1 MAIAPGDDITGTPEP
16 LPRDSLTNR
25 LGGLARGWIN
35 YFQGKDR
42 LTGEILSGVNRNR
55 QNIVQLQTDYTAA
68 DGAVSS
74 AYITADAVVA
84 ADASGARATLSTTLV
99 AAYEAADSAIQ
110 GQVTTNAAS
119 IVTEESARASGDSAN
134 ASSITTLSAT
144 VNGLGVGTN
153 GCKDTEFRVLTGYWA
168 TWVSAAG
175 SSTLSVEVSTGG
187 LRILRATTTGQTD
200 GDYVRIYADA
210 SNRIAVQAG
219 DIVGVRAY
227 VGAFNESTARLVI
240 VWRDSAG
247 AYLNQSTFIAGAIV
261 GGAGELST
269 FADLSGV
276 ATAPASA
283 VTAEIDIRATRS
295 GGDVGLRVT
304 LPVIAKLPTGAT
316 EPPRYSAG
324 APMEAHVQQI
334 AEAYATDSSAT
345 ARLVWTVNTTTN
357 AATIEQ
363 TAAEGYVDGT
373 WNGSAIN
380 LAADQ
385 ITLLAEDINFGS
397 QTAFDTATET
407 FITEVGS
414 IRSRYGTAFGAS
426 SDLIR
431 WDGPVAVT
439 QGSETPT
446 NGYLAITTSGAIYKD
461 DAALGWGATA
471 AEAAASN
478 AQVGTG
484 ANSLVDTGFRQPGS
498 DYWQIYDNSAG
509 SLGFSVLDYDSG
521 IRVGQAVGAGF
532 TSGQYILVYAGLKNK
547 LSVKPGDRVG
557 FRCLVGGASLSS
569 IRLRILFQDDAGAVV
584 SVPEST
590 PRTTGI
596 LTGAGEAD
604 FFTEESLV
612 VVAPALATRAR
623 VDVLGYVNGASPS
636 VRLAWPTMA
645 ILQTGQ
651 TVAPP
656 LQRGFDAAPGS
667 DVTGDNTAGGIDG
680 QGALATANTVGTA
693 TIDAGAVNGGAA
705 TETAASVAV
714 NSATWVTLATQAV
727 TVPTSAQFVLL
738 KFSAKALALG
748 TYLHQANSNLDYRI
762 TRNGTEIYLATH
774 AVCKG
779 PTAVFYT
786 SGGTASIS
794 GTDIIIPGYFESV
807 VNGFDIDFAPG
818 SGTVTYVFQARRAA
832 LGSEP
837 LRASWDLSDRKLLVD
852 VRKR

>member
-119 IVTEESARASGDSAN
+119 IVTEQSVRASGDAANASSITTLEAAYEAADSAIQGQVTTNAASIVTEESARASGDSAN
-134 ASSITTLSAT
+134 ASSITTLEA
-144 VNGLGVGTN
+144 
-153 GCKDTEFRVLTGYWA
+153 
-168 TWVSAAG
+168 
-175 SSTLSVEVSTGG
+175 
-187 LRILRATTTGQTD
+187 Q
-200 GDYVRIYADA
+200 
-210 SNRIAVQAG
+210 
-219 DIVGVRAY
+219 
-227 VGAFNESTARLVI
+227 
-240 VWRDSAG
+240 
-247 AYLNQSTFIAGAIV
+247 
-261 GGAGELST
+261 
-269 FADLSGV
+269 V
-276 ATAPASA
+276 ATN
-283 VTAEIDIRATRS
+283 
-295 GGDVGLRVT
+295 
-304 LPVIAKLPTGAT
+304 
-316 EPPRYSAG
+316 
-324 APMEAHVQQI
+324 EAHVQQI

-532 TSGQYILVYAGLKNK
+532 TSGQYILVYAGVKNK